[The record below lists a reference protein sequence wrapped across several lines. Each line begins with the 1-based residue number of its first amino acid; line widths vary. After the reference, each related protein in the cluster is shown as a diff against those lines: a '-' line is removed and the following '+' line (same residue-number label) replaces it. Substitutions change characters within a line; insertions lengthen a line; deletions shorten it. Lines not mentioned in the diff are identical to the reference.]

1 MYIQVFAPL
10 AQNAE
15 LAHTYKKALEGS
27 ELDPIEAVRF
37 GAFVNIYFAWLE
49 NMHFQHRHDLG
60 FITESID
67 SLEQI
72 SGPYIRSLLNT
83 DAGLNWW
90 KTEGLHLYTREF
102 VGVVER
108 INASSE

>member
-1 MYIQVFAPL
+1 MNWDALGAMGETFGAIAVVVTFFYLAKQIRQNSASLDRANDYAQAASVNDANSMYIQVFAPL

-15 LAHTYKKALEGS
+15 LAHT
-27 ELDPIEAVRF
+27 
-37 GAFVNIYFAWLE
+37 
-49 NMHFQHRHDLG
+49 
-60 FITESID
+60 
-67 SLEQI
+67 
-72 SGPYIRSLLNT
+72 YIRSLLNT